1 MLLQTA
7 YLTVTSVLAFP
18 LQDTS
23 SKKCQIYALG
33 KAEPSKTHI
42 QQSWGRDRRQ
52 EKEKINLEGLVQEGG
67 LKIVCFLKLELKTQ
81 RGAEFRCRLIHKKKG
96 DEESEYSHWLSL

>member
-1 MLLQTA
+1 MQTA

-23 SKKCQIYALG
+23 SKKCQVYALG
-33 KAEPSKTHI
+33 KVEPSETHT
-42 QQSWGRDRRQ
+42 QRNWGRDRRQ
-52 EKEKINLEGLVQEGG
+52 EKKKITLEGLVQEGG
-67 LKIVCFLKLELKTQ
+67 LKTVGFLKLELKTQ
-81 RGAEFRCRLIHKKKG
+81 RGAEFRCRLIHKKKS